1 MNTDKLSR
9 VVKMTHQ
16 WLQENMGREL
26 GDSLIDRLAEA
37 IGERPTKIQWGAAH
51 LYITMANG
59 VTISVEK

>member
-16 WLQENMGREL
+16 WLQANPGREL
-26 GDSLIDRLAEA
+26 GSSLIDKITAA